1 MADSQFYFSIGTLAT
16 VVITTGGVVWQL
28 TRVEKAIRDDGDLK
42 IKSLREGFNA
52 EIDNLQRDVVRLER
66 AASERA
72 ETLRHEFGETGVA
85 LRTKIHEVET
95 WNRDTFVRK
104 DSFEM
109 VIGRLEKS
117 IDKLGDKIEERLDKM
132 FERIQKSD

>member
-1 MADSQFYFSIGTLAT
+1 MEYGFYVGIASVFLALIAHAVKVTWQVRGMEAD
-16 VVITTGGVVWQL
+16 
-28 TRVEKAIRDDGDLK
+28 IRADM
-42 IKSLREGFNA
+42 NA
-52 EIDNLQRDVVRLER
+52 EIDNVQRDITRLER
-66 AASERA
+66 AGADRG
-72 ETLRHEFGETGVA
+72 ETLRHEFGETGNA

-132 FERIQKSD
+132 IERIKSKTE